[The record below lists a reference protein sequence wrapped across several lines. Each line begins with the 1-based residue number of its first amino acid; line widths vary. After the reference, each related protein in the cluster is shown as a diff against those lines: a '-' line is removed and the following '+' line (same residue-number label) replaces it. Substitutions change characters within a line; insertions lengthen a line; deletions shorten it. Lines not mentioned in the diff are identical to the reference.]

1 MPDKSP
7 TNVTAYDT
15 SSTSIN
21 ITWQPIPSDHVNGI
35 LLDYNVIYRRIDK
48 PKDNFSMVT
57 VNSTVLH
64 TELSGLGKYKQYS
77 IQVAGRTGAG
87 LGNFSEPVFVR
98 TEQDGSFYFTLKYAI
113 LSKHFFTFLVSK
125 SGVGTRRT
133 TMPPINMIQVQNPE
147 EIP

>member
-1 MPDKSP
+1 MGFFTYPVPDKSP

-48 PKDNFSMVT
+48 PNDNISMVT
-57 VNSTVLH
+57 VNSPVLH

-77 IQVAGRTGAG
+77 IQVAGRTAAG

-98 TEQDGSFYFTLKYAI
+98 TEQDGSFYFTVQFSCFKI
-113 LSKHFFTFLVSK
+113 CHF
-125 SGVGTRRT
+125 
-133 TMPPINMIQVQNPE
+133 I
-147 EIP
+147 

>member
-48 PKDNFSMVT
+48 LKDNISMVT
-57 VNSTVLH
+57 VNSTILH

-77 IQVAGRTGAG
+77 IQVAGRTAVG

-98 TEQDGSFYFTLKYAI
+98 TKQDGSFYFTVKFSCCKI
-113 LSKHFFTFLVSK
+113 
-125 SGVGTRRT
+125 
-133 TMPPINMIQVQNPE
+133 
-147 EIP
+147 